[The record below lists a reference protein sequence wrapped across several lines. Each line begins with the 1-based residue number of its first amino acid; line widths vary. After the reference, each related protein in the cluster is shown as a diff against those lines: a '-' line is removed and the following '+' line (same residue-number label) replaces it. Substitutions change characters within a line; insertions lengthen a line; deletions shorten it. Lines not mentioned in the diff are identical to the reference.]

1 MLLRNGN
8 KKIGLVLGSG
18 GARGLAHV
26 GAVKALIEYGVRPS
40 VIVGTS
46 FGAIVGAAIA
56 SGRFGVLD
64 FTARNVDLARAV
76 GVFFEFGVHRDG
88 LIKGKRVMDFLGQI
102 LPDCSIEELPIPFA
116 VLATD
121 IETGEP
127 VVIDKGK
134 VLQAVRA
141 SISIP
146 GVFTPVRRGK
156 RILVDGG
163 ISSPVPVSTA
173 MAKGADFVVAI
184 NVDNSLKCPYQTRRL
199 PGVISKALDFTAK
212 IKSELSDKIA
222 HKGASL
228 DGLLSG
234 YESGYG
240 FFDILMKT
248 TRICEDRIAREELL
262 SYPADLL
269 IEPAVGDIPTLDFAR
284 SDDAIQAGYDAAV
297 EALEKLY

>member
-1 MLLRNGN
+1 MPLRNGN

-64 FTARNVDLARAV
+64 FTARNVDLSKAV
-76 GVFFEFGVHRDG
+76 GVFFEFGIHRDG
-88 LIKGKRVMDFLGQI
+88 LIRGKRVMDFLEKI
-102 LPDCSIEELPIPFA
+102 LPDCNIEELPIPFA
-116 VLATD
+116 ALATD

-127 VVIDKGK
+127 FVIDRGK
-134 VLQAVRA
+134 VSHAVRA

-156 RILVDGG
+156 RLLVDGG

-173 MAKGADFVVAI
+173 RAMGADVVVAI
-184 NVDNSLKCPYQTRRL
+184 NVDNSLKCPYQTRRM
-199 PGVISKALDFTAK
+199 PQAMVKAANFTTK
-212 IKSELSDKIA
+212 IRKELKEKIA
-222 HKGASL
+222 SRYTEL

-234 YESGYG
+234 KETGFG

-262 SYPADLL
+262 SHPADLL

>member
-1 MLLRNGN
+1 MPLRNGN

-26 GAVKALIEYGVRPS
+26 GAVKALVEYGVRPS
-40 VIVGTS
+40 IVVGTS
-46 FGAIVGAAIA
+46 FGAIVGAAFA

-64 FTARNVDLARAV
+64 FTARNVDLSKAV
-76 GVFFEFGVHRDG
+76 GVFFEFGIHRDG
-88 LIKGKRVMDFLGQI
+88 LIRGKRVMDFLEKI
-102 LPDCSIEELPIPFA
+102 LPDCNIEELPIPFA
-116 VLATD
+116 ALATD

-127 VVIDKGK
+127 FVIDRGK
-134 VLQAVRA
+134 VSHAVRA

-156 RILVDGG
+156 RLLVDGG

-173 MAKGADFVVAI
+173 RAMGADVVVAI
-184 NVDNSLKCPYQTRRL
+184 NVDNSLKCPYQTRRM
-199 PGVISKALDFTAK
+199 PQAMVKAANFTTK
-212 IKSELSDKIA
+212 IRKELKEKIA
-222 HKGASL
+222 SRYTEL

-234 YESGYG
+234 KETGFG

-262 SYPADLL
+262 SHPADLL